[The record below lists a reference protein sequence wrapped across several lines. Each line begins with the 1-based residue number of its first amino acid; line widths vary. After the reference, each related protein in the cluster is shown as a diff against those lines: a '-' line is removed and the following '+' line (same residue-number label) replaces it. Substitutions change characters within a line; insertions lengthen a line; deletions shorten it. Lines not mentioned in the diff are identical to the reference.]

1 MNLVVGVGL
10 RSGTS
15 YGELRDLV
23 MAALSEAGPGPVRYV
38 ITVDGRE
45 IEPGLQHLAA
55 SLGVGVH
62 TASPQE
68 LARQPVPTPS
78 DQVEHLAGTPS
89 VAEAAVLAAGAE
101 LLVTKR
107 RSTNATAAVGRL
119 AVPMSRVE

>member
-15 YGELRDLV
+15 YSELRDLV
-23 MAALSEAGPGPVRYV
+23 TAALAEAGPGPVRYV

-45 IEPGLQHLAA
+45 IEPGLQQLAA
-55 SLGVGVH
+55 SLGVDVH
-62 TASPQE
+62 TVSLQE

-89 VAEAAVLAAGAE
+89 VAEAAVLATGAE

-107 RSTNATAAVGRL
+107 RSTNSTAAVGRL
-119 AVPMSRVE
+119 PVPISRAE